1 MSQLDTYIDP
11 TTTSQILKNLTLAI
25 DETKL
30 IINLNN
36 LNNLVSTIESSGMPT
51 VRSEYL
57 RKEITVLKVQLN
69 YIRDRASLNNS

>member
-30 IINLNN
+30 ILNLNS

>member
-30 IINLNN
+30 ILNLNN
-36 LNNLVSTIESSGMPT
+36 LNTLVSTIESSGMPS